1 MYKVL
6 SPLWY
11 VLKLLYEFVHNDF
24 NYKFNHFHF
33 LTIQQKFKN
42 EESTDSSVQQTGVA
56 MLLVYA
62 EMSDGQNVLIYC
74 NNAKNS
80 WRSFRPLRLKFL
92 KETTATN
99 LQEGEKLVGE
109 MDKLAAKPYLPPAYP
124 KVEVHFHGYLTMID
138 GKVTME
144 KIYQLKTNS

>member
-1 MYKVL
+1 
-6 SPLWY
+6 
-11 VLKLLYEFVHNDF
+11 
-24 NYKFNHFHF
+24 
-33 LTIQQKFKN
+33 
-42 EESTDSSVQQTGVA
+42 

-62 EMSDGQNVLIYC
+62 EMADGKNVLIYC

-99 LQEGEKLVGE
+99 LEEGEKLVEE
-109 MDKLAAKPYLPPAYP
+109 MDQLKAKPYFPPAFP

-138 GKVTME
+138 GKVTM
-144 KIYQLKTNS
+144 KLNFFFFANKQLENI

>member
-1 MYKVL
+1 
-6 SPLWY
+6 
-11 VLKLLYEFVHNDF
+11 
-24 NYKFNHFHF
+24 
-33 LTIQQKFKN
+33 
-42 EESTDSSVQQTGVA
+42 

-109 MDKLAAKPYLPPAYP
+109 MDKLAEKPYLPPAFP

-138 GKVTME
+138 GKVTM
-144 KIYQLKTNS
+144 KLNLYICKQTARKCLSTYLFCLKHILNESLGMTKMSPKNS